1 MRSGKTAGR
10 MDIMK
15 KYLKD
20 IYGATG
26 CIEIKRDGTARLTVR
41 IYTGKKIHDK
51 VYKNERG
58 ARIAWGR
65 MSD

>member
-1 MRSGKTAGR
+1 
-10 MDIMK
+10 MK

-65 MSD
+65 MSN